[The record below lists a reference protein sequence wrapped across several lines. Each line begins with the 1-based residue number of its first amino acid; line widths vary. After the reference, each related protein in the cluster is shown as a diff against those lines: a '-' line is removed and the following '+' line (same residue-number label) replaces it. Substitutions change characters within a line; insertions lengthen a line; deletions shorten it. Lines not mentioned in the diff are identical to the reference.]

1 MFRTFSR
8 LTRLFSTNS
17 TIDPKA
23 KAKIEELLK
32 SSKVVLFMKG
42 TPEVPR
48 CGFSKYAVK
57 VLNQYKV
64 NNFTFFNV
72 FEDNLI
78 REELKKYSD
87 WPTYPQLYIDSEFIG
102 GADILKE
109 MHLSDSLKPLL
120 EKHGVISG
128 QL

>member
-1 MFRTFSR
+1 
-8 LTRLFSTNS
+8 
-17 TIDPKA
+17 
-23 KAKIEELLK
+23 
-32 SSKVVLFMKG
+32 
-42 TPEVPR
+42 
-48 CGFSKYAVK
+48 